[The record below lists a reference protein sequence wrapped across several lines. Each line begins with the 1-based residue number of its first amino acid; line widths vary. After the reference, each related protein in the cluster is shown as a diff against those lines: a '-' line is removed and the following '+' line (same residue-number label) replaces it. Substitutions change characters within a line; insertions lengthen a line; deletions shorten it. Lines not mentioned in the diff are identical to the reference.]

1 MICEKY
7 SIYKI
12 IRYSFLFI
20 FAAFCIIMLAFS
32 TMYACKEASE
42 LIYPDADNGFVWLTF
57 ESNISYGSDWDSF
70 KAPLGIIS
78 IFQLVFGIVAL
89 CASIYN
95 FLSNQKESLNRTIFI
110 VGLSSM
116 FLYALEG
123 ILYKNIYC
131 DIMGYK
137 TSFFATV
144 SFIPFIIGAVMV
156 IAYYLCLKLLP
167 QNISLNEN
175 TEKETDNIANESSAI
190 STIDS
195 SSEFEKLELLAKY
208 KELNSQGVLSDEE
221 FDTKK
226 KQLLGL

>member
-1 MICEKY
+1 MKNEKY
-7 SIYKI
+7 SVSKI

-20 FAAFCIIMLAFS
+20 FAAFCIIMLTFS
-32 TMYACKEASE
+32 TMYASKEASE

-57 ESNISYGSDWDSF
+57 KSNISYGSDWNSF

-78 IFQLVFGIVAL
+78 IFQLAFGIVAL
-89 CASIYN
+89 CTAIYN
-95 FLSNQKESLNRTIFI
+95 FLCSQKESLNRTIFI
-110 VGLSSM
+110 AGLSSM

-137 TSFFATV
+137 TGFFATA

-156 IAYYLCLKLLP
+156 IAYYLCLKFLP
-167 QNISLNEN
+167 QNITLNEN
-175 TEKETDNIANESSAI
+175 NEKTDNIANESSAI

-195 SSEFEKLELLAKY
+195 SSEIKKLELLTKY
-208 KELNSQGVLSDEE
+208 KELNSQGILSDEE
-221 FDTKK
+221 FDAKK